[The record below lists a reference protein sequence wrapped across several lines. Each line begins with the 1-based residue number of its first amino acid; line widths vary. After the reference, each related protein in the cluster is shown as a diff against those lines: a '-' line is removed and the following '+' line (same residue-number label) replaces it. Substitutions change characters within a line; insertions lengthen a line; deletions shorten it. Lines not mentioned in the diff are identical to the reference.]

1 MSYAFVHETHA
12 TRARGRSLAANY
24 YLGKLGMSL
33 QHHLGKLGMSL
44 QHPGVNPGTDHAKS
58 SVTQV
63 MIPLRKR
70 VGRTVGRVLKR

>member
-1 MSYAFVHETHA
+1 MCLTSSHA
-12 TRARGRSLAANY
+12 ELYRGGSADRLFRECRDSWSVACPA
-24 YLGKLGMSL
+24 KLGMSP
-33 QHHLGKLGMSL
+33 QY
-44 QHPGVNPGTDHAKS
+44 PGVNPGTEHAKS